1 MKNKILVIEDDRAI
15 SELLCMNLEAAGY
28 ETVAAYDGEE
38 AQRLLLWQEDADL
51 AVVDIMLPGK
61 DGFALMEDFKKK
73 ELPVLY
79 LTAKDDV
86 ASKVKGLKLGAEDYM
101 VKPFEMLELLVRIE
115 KVLERTGRAKKVLTV
130 RNILVDIQSHQV
142 YKDGLPVS
150 LKPMEYDLFVLLLQN
165 KNIALGREE
174 LLKRVWGENY
184 LGESRTVDVH
194 IGQLRKKLDFMMRS
208 GQSRNLD
215 TVWRNRDEAVETNGT
230 SYAGNAIVCP
240 DPSGNAKS
248 LYHRKTKPQ

>member
-1 MKNKILVIEDDRAI
+1 MKKLVLVSLKTFAFFVGWAICASILPIPDTKSAAVWRFWA
-15 SELLCMNLEAAGY
+15 ELLCMNLEAAGY

-51 AVVDIMLPGK
+51 AVVDIILPGK

-130 RNILVDIQSHQV
+130 RNILVDMQSHQV
-142 YKDGLPVS
+142 CKDGFPVS

-165 KNIALGREE
+165 KNIALGRKE

-194 IGQLRKKLDFMMRS
+194 IGQLRKKLE
-208 GQSRNLD
+208 LY
-215 TVWRNRDEAVETNGT
+215 DEIRTIPKLGYRLEE
-230 SYAGNAIVCP
+230 
-240 DPSGNAKS
+240 
-248 LYHRKTKPQ
+248 

>member
-1 MKNKILVIEDDRAI
+1 MKKILVLEDEANIRSFVVI
-15 SELLCMNLEAAGY
+15 NLNRAGY
-28 ETVAAYDGEE
+28 ETIEAGTGEE
-38 AQRLLLWQEDADL
+38 ALEQLRLNPDVRVALL
-51 AVVDIMLPGK
+51 DIMLPGK

-130 RNILVDIQSHQV
+130 RNILVDMQSHQV

-150 LKPMEYDLFVLLLQN
+150 LKPMEYDLFVMLLQN

-194 IGQLRKKLDFMMRS
+194 IGQLRKKLE
-208 GQSRNLD
+208 LY
-215 TVWRNRDEAVETNGT
+215 DEIRTIPKLGYRLEE
-230 SYAGNAIVCP
+230 
-240 DPSGNAKS
+240 
-248 LYHRKTKPQ
+248 